1 MDDLKDDMNSVLL
14 VVKKEKILPLLP
26 PKRTQFDL
34 VVKPP
39 ASCKRKPSDAWDL
52 ENLGTYEALRRFI
65 SFSQSV
71 SAFPYL
77 ILLLTFHLS
86 SFSSGC

>member
-52 ENLGTYEALRRFI
+52 ENLGTYEALRR
-65 SFSQSV
+65 
-71 SAFPYL
+71 
-77 ILLLTFHLS
+77 LLTTSPVLLRISKS
-86 SFSSGC
+86 SLLKPSTF